1 MLNKVLHKT
10 RVAVTKIK
18 PVYTIARKVY
28 YNRELK
34 RLKEIYTQTLK
45 SGDAPFPEMVIFEP
59 TARCN
64 LKCKMCFFN
73 RLAQVKKDVPELTMD
88 EIKEIFTKNTFKKVN
103 IIGGEPMMHGNIL
116 DTMHLFDSLD
126 MKYDL
131 ATNGTL
137 INKMNIDTLSAMKGL
152 VSVGMSLDGNQEMHN
167 EIRGSPVAFQQTIN
181 SFKMLHERGIL
192 TNIVSVVMKENLPYM
207 KDIVKIAKENNIKS
221 VWFEIERYYIKDE
234 IAQTQ
239 SLLKVSDEDKDD
251 VFPLMIIDEYKREYS
266 LDELKKSLE
275 EVQEYGNNNGVNVF
289 FYPEYLLTKVE
300 ECHARTLRRN
310 GRYMCRFINRA
321 RIDPYGNVIH
331 CGQLRK
337 SFGNLK
343 EKSFKEIWNSIEY
356 KEFRMNLLNHNLM
369 PICETCLN
377 MVKIN

>member
-1 MLNKVLHKT
+1 M
-10 RVAVTKIK
+10 KI
-18 PVYTIARKVY
+18 
-28 YNRELK
+28 
-34 RLKEIYTQTLK
+34 
-45 SGDAPFPEMVIFEP
+45 
-59 TARCN
+59 
-64 LKCKMCFFN
+64 
-73 RLAQVKKDVPELTMD
+73 
-88 EIKEIFTKNTFKKVN
+88 
-103 IIGGEPMMHGNIL
+103 
-116 DTMHLFDSLD
+116 
-126 MKYDL
+126 
-131 ATNGTL
+131 
-137 INKMNIDTLSAMKGL
+137 
-152 VSVGMSLDGNQEMHN
+152 QE
-167 EIRGSPVAFQQTIN
+167 R
-181 SFKMLHERGIL
+181 
-192 TNIVSVVMKENLPYM
+192 
-207 KDIVKIAKENNIKS
+207 
-221 VWFEIERYYIKDE
+221 
-234 IAQTQ
+234 
-239 SLLKVSDEDKDD
+239 
-251 VFPLMIIDEYKREYS
+251 S